1 MTTRFKMNETM
12 LLELLTGKTV
22 RTTSANGEDVEFFL
36 EDMGIDKVAAVS
48 QTAIKQV
55 QGSLANRRS

>member
-36 EDMGIDKVAAVS
+36 EDMGIDKVSAIS

-55 QGSLANRRS
+55 QDSLANRS

>member
-1 MTTRFKMNETM
+1 MNETM

-36 EDMGIDKVAAVS
+36 EDMGIDKVSAIS

-55 QGSLANRRS
+55 QDSLANRS